1 MVIDIGAARAYISAI
16 DLPEPLVSAQDLD
29 GEDPNNP
36 YSTVKDQ
43 ASIVGQDVIA
53 FTSGTGAELRKAI
66 SDSSLLAQMV
76 ADRRVPD
83 KTEIYDWYDA
93 YFEVLRNVG
102 WVVQDQGW
110 ALYQEG
116 GDGFAVHEKIA
127 EVAAVLLG
135 AAPAA
140 LAIVT
145 ATLSALKGM
154 NEDSPFITLFN
165 RETVH
170 AEAARFQISVI
181 ESADEENVLVSM
193 IAFGIKARHAI
204 TQVLFFKVTKNRA
217 ELRSNSSKV
226 SINVDAL
233 RDLGPMIRDKV
244 RGHQRD
250 YIKNLPDL
258 L

>member
-1 MVIDIGAARAYISAI
+1 MTIDIDAARAYISGI
-16 DLPEPLVSAQDLD
+16 DLPEPFVIAQDLD
-29 GEDPNNP
+29 GEDLEHPFDA
-36 YSTVKDQ
+36 VKDQ
-43 ASIVGQDVIA
+43 ASVVGQDVIA
-53 FTSGTGAELRKAI
+53 FTSGTEVELRKAI
-66 SDSSLLAQMV
+66 SSSSLLAQMV

-83 KTEIYDWYDA
+83 KKKIYDWYDA

-110 ALYQEG
+110 AQYEEG
-116 GDGFAVHEKIA
+116 GDGFEVHEKIA

-145 ATLSALKGM
+145 STLNALKGM
-154 NEDSPFITLFN
+154 NADSPFITLFN

-181 ESADEENVLVSM
+181 EGADAENVLVSM
-193 IAFGIKARHAI
+193 IAFGIKAQRAI
-204 TQVLFFKVTKNRA
+204 TQVLFFKVKKNRA

-233 RDLGPMIRDKV
+233 RDLGPLIRDKV

-258 L
+258 H